1 MTLNKATHYALY
13 AAVEMA
19 RAGDIPVTV
28 AQVAARYGIPESA
41 LAKVFQ
47 QLVRSGVAL
56 GLRGTRGGYRLS
68 KPSSRVT
75 MLDVISV
82 FEPPPSLSL
91 GDPAQPTGESA
102 AAPLRRLFDEL
113 DELVRCTFAS
123 VSLETLVRRGRGSR
137 ALPTPGS
144 RAAESRPQRR

>member
-19 RAGDIPVTV
+19 RAGESPVSV
-28 AQVAARYGIPESA
+28 AQVAAKYGIPESA

-56 GLRGTRGGYRLS
+56 GLRGTKGGYRLA
-68 KPSSRVT
+68 KPASRVT

-82 FEPPPSLSL
+82 FEPPPSLAL
-91 GDPAQPTGESA
+91 GDPAQRTTETA

-123 VSLETLVRRGRGSR
+123 VSLETLVRRGERLTR
-137 ALPTPGS
+137 EPT
-144 RAAESRPQRR
+144 RRVAEGR

>member
-19 RAGDIPVTV
+19 RAGESPVTV
-28 AQVAARYGIPESA
+28 AQVASRYGIPESA

-47 QLVRSGVAL
+47 QLVRSGVAV
-56 GLRGTRGGYRLS
+56 GLRGTKGGYRLS
-68 KPSSRVT
+68 RPPSRIT

-82 FEPPPSLSL
+82 FEPPPSLAL
-91 GDPAQPTGESA
+91 GDPAARTADASA
-102 AAPLRRLFDEL
+102 AAPLQRLFDEL

-123 VSLETLVRRGRGSR
+123 VSLATLVRRGDRASR
-137 ALPTPGS
+137 SPAPH
-144 RAAESRPQRR
+144 AASHR